1 MCQSMNPG
9 DTVPPHHEL
18 MRRIDASERSVRW
31 ALDEL
36 RRTGV
41 IVRRPGARTVVAG
54 DEDGAILRAARHDGG
69 VKLRQAAAGVDNRT
83 VIAIAEPDGGIF
95 DQAMQVLMRQGKM
108 AKLAVHCRLMPHEEG
123 ADFPVPPAEE
133 GPRGYILFRRDFLP
147 LAERLQAAGH
157 RVVFVGTSYSD
168 VSVEVPHVSG
178 DQEHGGYIAVK
189 HLLELGH
196 RRIAFDFTGDYQN
209 LRRWSGCRNAIAEG
223 REEGL
228 EIDFGV
234 LGVAQ
239 GGESGDLAAGWGTD
253 PESVQAYFSR
263 PGAPTAI
270 VSWNDDMA
278 IKMLTLLQRAGL
290 RVPEDVSLMGYDNL
304 SRSATVHPALTTVDG
319 ALDQQI
325 QAALRL
331 LNQPNLLT
339 QKQSIIVL
347 PSLIRRDSTAPPG
360 VE

>member
-1 MCQSMNPG
+1 MNPG
-9 DTVPPHHEL
+9 DTVPPHHEI

-54 DEDGAILRAARHDGG
+54 ESVGAMPDAAQNDGYTN
-69 VKLRQAAAGVDNRT
+69 RQAAAGVDNRT
-83 VIAIAEPDGGIF
+83 VIAIAQPDGGIF

-108 AKLAVHCRLMPHEEG
+108 AKLAVHCRLMPNEEA
-123 ADFPVPPAEE
+123 ADFPVPPTEE

-147 LAERLQAAGH
+147 LAEKLQAAGH
-157 RVVFVGTSYSD
+157 RVVFVGTAYND

-178 DQEHGGYIAVK
+178 DQEYGGYVAVR

-196 RRIAFDFTGDYQN
+196 RRIAFDFTDDYRN
-209 LRRWSGCRNAIAEG
+209 LRRWSGCEAAIAEA

-228 EIDFGV
+228 EIEFGV
-234 LGVAQ
+234 LGVKNS
-239 GGESGDLAAGWGTD
+239 GEPDSLIAGWGTD
-253 PESVQAYFSR
+253 PDTVRVFFSR
-263 PGAPTAI
+263 AGAPTAI

-278 IKMLTLLQRAGL
+278 VKMLTLLQRAGL
-290 RVPEDVSLMGYDNL
+290 QVPEDVSLMGYDNL
-304 SRSATVHPALTTVDG
+304 SRSATVHPALTTIDG

-331 LNQPNLLT
+331 LTQPNSLT

-347 PSLIRRDSTAPPG
+347 PSLVQRESTASPANCG
-360 VE
+360 AAH